1 MKKPHALREYLLNAI
16 PDLPQDPDRL
26 LIFANDGKLTSTAA
40 NGYSF
45 EMAYT
50 LDMIITDYAGDVDVF
65 GIVLFTWI
73 QDNQSELM
81 ANLTKAKE
89 AITFEAELI
98 DNSKYDLHFKIPL
111 TERVIVKK
119 NDEGKFE
126 ISYPTE
132 PQYTEFG
139 PPTDFELIDKDGST
153 LATWRT
159 ADMQGRSL
167 DMPFPGKSP

>member
-16 PDLPQDPDRL
+16 PDLLQDPDRL
-26 LIFANDGKLTSTAA
+26 LIFANDGKLMSTAA

-65 GIVLFTWI
+65 GVVLFTWI
-73 QDNQSELM
+73 MDNQS
-81 ANLTKAKE
+81 
-89 AITFEAELI
+89 ELI

-111 TERVIVKK
+111 TECVIVKK
-119 NDEGKFE
+119 NAEGKFE

-139 PPTDFELIDKDGST
+139 PPTDFELIDKDGTT
-153 LATWRT
+153 LAIWRT
-159 ADMQGRSL
+159 ADIQGRSL
-167 DMPFPGKSP
+167 DMPFPGKNP